1 MKKIAIYARCSTD
14 KQSVD
19 NQLLELRQSAVRNDC
34 EIVGEYV
41 DEGISGAYGRD
52 KRPQWDNLLKSVNR
66 KEFDCIYIWDISR
79 AGRSMRDLIQFLEDI
94 QSMGI
99 DLYIHNSGIHT
110 GTPTGKMMF
119 SFLSVFAE
127 FERSMTRSRVQS
139 GMDRAKKHGTKSGKK
154 IGRPSNV
161 NPSTEAAVVAL
172 RESGMSL
179 NKIGR
184 ELGIGS
190 GSIYKIIEKKAA

>member
-1 MKKIAIYARCSTD
+1 MKNIAIYVRVSTD
-14 KQSVD
+14 HQTVD
-19 NQLLELRQSAVRNDC
+19 NQLLELRKSAVRNDC
-34 EIVGEYV
+34 VIVGEYV
-41 DEGISGAYGRD
+41 DKGVSGSYGRD
-52 KRPQWDNLLKSVNR
+52 RRPQWDNLLKAVNR

-94 QSMGI
+94 QSKDV
-99 DLYIHNSGIHT
+99 DLYIHNSGIDT
-110 GTPTGKMMF
+110 STPTGKMMF

-127 FERSMTRSRVQS
+127 FERSMIRSRVQS
-139 GMDRAKKHGTKSGKK
+139 GMERAKTHGTKSGKK

-161 NPSTEAAVVAL
+161 NPSTEAAVIAL
-172 RESGMSL
+172 RENGMSL

-190 GSIYKIIEKKAA
+190 GSIYKILEKAA